1 MGNTM
6 VLIVI
11 QISIEC
17 VRGGVTLV
25 GVSISEWIRPPSPAK
40 FPSENTYSIHLPNT
54 CTSFLMFMS
63 SMLSFHGQP
72 VTIHNPQS
80 PKSLWTTRLGLWAW
94 LWRII
99 LIMLAEEGRHTHSPW
114 VIPLPRKG
122 ILNYVQEM
130 PSGWLAHMHLL
141 SVFLTEHVTSSF
153 KFGLLWP
160 PWTDRPYPGTRSTIN
175 PFSLSCFCL
184 RILS

>member
-6 VLIVI
+6 VLIII
-11 QISIEC
+11 QISMEC

-54 CTSFLMFMS
+54 CIPFLNVHEFDAKVS
-63 SMLSFHGQP
+63 WS
-72 VTIHNPQS
+72 TCHNPQP
-80 PKSLWTTRLGLWAW
+80 PKSLWTIRLGLWAW
-94 LWRII
+94 PWRII